1 MAGQLSYENVTEG
14 LLQSAPELQS
24 LLDEHIQ
31 QYDELLPHVF
41 FGDVTR
47 FVMDRVRTE
56 GRAANRDAV
65 VRRILGFLEEAMT
78 SSDENVQELVSLSFL
93 ENLDPS
99 DPAYEE
105 LKAMLGPNLGRELE
119 NYHK

>member
-14 LLQSAPELQS
+14 LLQRAPELRP

-47 FVMDRVRTE
+47 FVMDRVRAE
-56 GRAANRDAV
+56 GGAGNHDPVA
-65 VRRILGFLEEAMT
+65 RRILGFLEDAMA
-78 SSDENVQELVSLSFL
+78 SSDENVQELVSVSFL

-105 LKAMLGPNLGRELE
+105 LKAMLGPNLRRELE
-119 NYHK
+119 NYRK

>member
-1 MAGQLSYENVTEG
+1 MAAQLSYENVTEG
-14 LLQSAPELQS
+14 LLQSAPELRP

-56 GRAANRDAV
+56 GGAGNQDAV
-65 VRRILGFLEEAMT
+65 VRRILGFLEEAMA

-105 LKAMLGPNLGRELE
+105 LKAMLGPNLRRELE
-119 NYHK
+119 NYRK